1 MEDLFNNLVSDV
13 TSCPVLESLVCGK
26 GVPKAP
32 KARARKPARGRQV
45 VPSAQTEVV
54 FNPHEAVRRVVEQ
67 CRETRAEKRAAP
79 PPDCDDETLCKYARF
94 TDGAQLKP
102 FEHFLHYVPRL
113 VNVVTLAEAVPVPG
127 TGLKLPLDLNYIAS
141 RCTGA
146 YFAPKRFSAVQLAYT
161 HPRARVLVFHTG
173 RLVGTGMLVAYSV
186 FNSNLAPTALITL
199 TTLSFAFLQVPTGP
213 WQLA

>member
-1 MEDLFNNLVSDV
+1 MAAAGLVCAARAMGAKCKCLSIACKGPSVRGDMEDLFNNLVSDV

-45 VPSAQTEVV
+45 VPSAQSEVV

-67 CRETRAEKRAAP
+67 CRETRTEKRAAP
-79 PPDCDDETLCKYARF
+79 PLDCDDETLCKYARF

-113 VNVVTLAEAVPVPG
+113 VNVVTV
-127 TGLKLPLDLNYIAS
+127 
-141 RCTGA
+141 R
-146 YFAPKRFSAVQLAYT
+146 APRIEYSGRTSSHA
-161 HPRARVLVFHTG
+161 LV
-173 RLVGTGMLVAYSV
+173 
-186 FNSNLAPTALITL
+186 
-199 TTLSFAFLQVPTGP
+199 
-213 WQLA
+213 